1 MNHDRQRGVA
11 HARRWFAERLKMNRM
26 IKAMLAALG
35 LAVVLAQ
42 PAATAQSTLAKK
54 SPAWIFRS

>member
-1 MNHDRQRGVA
+1 
-11 HARRWFAERLKMNRM
+11 MNRM

-42 PAATAQSTLAKK
+42 PAANCSVHL
-54 SPAWIFRS
+54 S

>member
-1 MNHDRQRGVA
+1 VSSIQFVEEQMNHDRQRGVA

-35 LAVVLAQ
+35 LAWCWR
-42 PAATAQSTLAKK
+42 
-54 SPAWIFRS
+54 SPPQLLSPP